1 MNSFYHQKTSVLTVR
16 KLRRLQYWRLF
27 RPTKIATIYTY
38 SKKCNAADV
47 RTEKCVNVS
56 TWREVC
62 IGGWAMKF
70 NASRTAMQ
78 NVVQSVPATVP
89 SLVWWYWHHV
99 WDYYSP
105 TRVQTAT
112 KIATNLYIW
121 RGHSAGCPYIIRRA
135 ITSIMS
141 CTRPKAALPSRVH
154 CILRMSSAR
163 DIPTNWHFNFTLL
176 ATTLSTHYI
185 WLLARS
191 SSPRLRK
198 KTD

>member
-89 SLVWWYWHHV
+89 SLVWWYWHVYRLWLKLLQTCIFDVITLRDAPTLFVGLSLASCHV
-99 WDYYSP
+99 H
-105 TRVQTAT
+105 VQRP
-112 KIATNLYIW
+112 LYPYVYTVYFACPA
-121 RGHSAGCPYIIRRA
+121 RGISLQTDILILLVII
-135 ITSIMS
+135 
-141 CTRPKAALPSRVH
+141 
-154 CILRMSSAR
+154 
-163 DIPTNWHFNFTLL
+163 
-176 ATTLSTHYI
+176 
-185 WLLARS
+185 
-191 SSPRLRK
+191 
-198 KTD
+198 

>member
-1 MNSFYHQKTSVLTVR
+1 MNSFYHQKTTVLTVR

-38 SKKCNAADV
+38 SNKCNAADV

-89 SLVWWYWHHV
+89 SLVWWYWHV
-99 WDYYSP
+99 Y
-105 TRVQTAT
+105 RLT

-121 RGHSAGCPYIIRRA
+121 RDHSAGCPYIIRRA
-135 ITSIMS
+135 IPSIMS
-141 CTRPKAALPSRVH
+141 CTRPKAALPLSVH
-154 CILRMSSAR
+154 CILRMSSTR
-163 DIPTNWHFNFTLL
+163 DIPTNWHFNFTSNYIILF
-176 ATTLSTHYI
+176 TLMKSHC
-185 WLLARS
+185 
-191 SSPRLRK
+191 
-198 KTD
+198 